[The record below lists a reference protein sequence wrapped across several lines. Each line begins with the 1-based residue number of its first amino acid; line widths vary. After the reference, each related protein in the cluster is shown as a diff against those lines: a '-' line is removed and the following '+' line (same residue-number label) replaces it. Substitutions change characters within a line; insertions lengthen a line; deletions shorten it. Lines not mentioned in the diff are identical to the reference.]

1 MLTIP
6 LDRIAAIILAARER
20 EAEEKALA
28 RAVSRKSGGR
38 PSTPAADGLLDLVAG
53 LTGEELNE
61 LTALA
66 WMGRGDFEP
75 DAFPEALR
83 QAAKIISTRPAE
95 YVAHLPG
102 LAHYL
107 RSALTSLG
115 YRVKT
120 LRGPG

>member
-20 EAEEKALA
+20 EAEEK

-38 PSTPAADGLLDLVAG
+38 PSTAAADSLLDLVAG

-83 QAAKIISTRPAE
+83 QAAEIISTHPAE
-95 YVAHLPG
+95 YVAHLTG

-107 RSALTSLG
+107 RSALASLG
-115 YRVKT
+115 YHVKT

>member
-20 EAEEKALA
+20 EAEEK

-38 PSTPAADGLLDLVAG
+38 PATPAADGLLDLVAG

-83 QAAKIISTRPAE
+83 QAAKIISTHPAK

-107 RSALTSLG
+107 RSALASLG
-115 YRVKT
+115 YHVKT